1 MRLRH
6 RFLLLVIASALTVV
20 PFNAYGAVAKS
31 GSICSKVGSVATI
44 SKVKFACLPSKNSFT
59 WQILN
64 QENTHRLAV
73 EKSVTLQALPTS
85 LTNKLLRAR
94 QDKSFWLDQA
104 CSVDFESTDTPVC
117 EGGDLSSSRLIILYG
132 DSHAS
137 MWMSAVEK
145 IAKKQGYKVRLFA
158 KLACPIVREPIWS
171 FQLNKPFT
179 ECSQWQQKVIS
190 EIQTLKPDVLITTDQ
205 WKPAVVDGKRSDYD
219 TPFVWQKEYPKALQ
233 ELSLSTKKLI
243 VIGNNP
249 SLTQDPVGC
258 ISKPRTSLALCSS
271 GRGQADNAAINQI
284 EKNATVALKSTYIDT
299 VAWACTQSLCPVV
312 IAGKIAYFD
321 QWHFSESYVQYLL
334 PLLEKGLKLPA

>member
-1 MRLRH
+1 MNRKSFVVLS
-6 RFLLLVIASALTVV
+6 IASALVLA
-20 PFNAYGAVAKS
+20 PLNAYANVAKS
-31 GSICSKVGSVATI
+31 GSNCSKAGSLTTI
-44 SKVKFACLPSKNSFT
+44 SKVKHACLPSKNSLT

-64 QENTHRLAV
+64 QDNTHRLAI
-73 EKSVTLQALPTS
+73 ETSVTLQALPAP
-85 LTNKLLRAR
+85 LVNKLLQAR
-94 QDKSFWLDQA
+94 QDKSPWLDQI
-104 CSVDFESTDTPVC
+104 CSVDFESTDLPLC
-117 EGGDLSSSRLIILYG
+117 EGGDLTSSKLIVLYG

-137 MWMSAVEK
+137 MWMSAIEK

-171 FQLNKPFT
+171 FQLNKPFA
-179 ECSQWQQKVIS
+179 ECSQWQEKVINQ
-190 EIQTLKPDVLITTDQ
+190 IQTLKPEVLITTDQ

-219 TPFVWQKEYPKALQ
+219 TPFVWQREYPKALQ
-233 ELSLSTKKLI
+233 ELSTSTKKLI

-249 SLTQDPVGC
+249 SLTQDPVSC

-284 EKNATVALKSTYIDT
+284 EKAATVALKSTYIDT
-299 VAWACTQSLCPVV
+299 VSWACTQSLCPVV

-334 PLLEKGLKLPA
+334 PLLEAALKLPA

>member
-1 MRLRH
+1 MNRKSFVVLS
-6 RFLLLVIASALTVV
+6 IASALVLA
-20 PFNAYGAVAKS
+20 PLNAYANVAKS
-31 GSICSKVGSVATI
+31 GSNCSKAGSLTTI
-44 SKVKFACLPSKNSFT
+44 SKVKHACLPSKNSLT

-64 QENTHRLAV
+64 QDNTHRLAI
-73 EKSVTLQALPTS
+73 ETSVTLQALPAP
-85 LTNKLLRAR
+85 LVNKLLQAR
-94 QDKSFWLDQA
+94 QDKSPWLDQI
-104 CSVDFESTDTPVC
+104 CSVDFESTDLPLC
-117 EGGDLSSSRLIILYG
+117 EGGDLTSSKLIVLYG

-137 MWMSAVEK
+137 MWMSAIEK

-171 FQLNKPFT
+171 FQLNKPFA
-179 ECSQWQQKVIS
+179 ECSQWQEKVINQ
-190 EIQTLKPDVLITTDQ
+190 IQTLKPEVLITTDQ

-219 TPFVWQKEYPKALQ
+219 TPFVWQREYPKALQ
-233 ELSLSTKKLI
+233 ELSTSTKKLI

-249 SLTQDPVGC
+249 SLTQDPVSC

-284 EKNATVALKSTYIDT
+284 EKAATVALKSTYIDT
-299 VAWACTQSLCPVV
+299 VSWACTQSLCPVV

-334 PLLEKGLKLPA
+334 PLLESALNLPA